1 MTQARVAAKKLQDHL
16 NQALTGQ
23 PAVVD
28 RALACF
34 LGGGHLLI
42 EGPPGVGKTT
52 LAEALAGSFGGTF
65 RRVQMTSDLLPSDIL
80 GVLRL
85 NPRSSELDFRQG
97 PIFSHVVLADEL
109 NRTSAKTQT
118 ALLEAMAEGQV
129 TVDGVS
135 HPLPSPFFVVAT
147 QNPEEFSGVYPLTE
161 AQRDRFMLQVKL
173 GHPSAEAETEVYRR
187 NLERGTAASVARP
200 VLSLEELRAVQAEVE
215 RVHVES
221 SILGYVRALVDATR
235 VAAGVQAGASVRAGV
250 DLLKAARA
258 WAYLHG
264 RDFVIPQDISDLA
277 TDVFLHRVSSG
288 GLGRPQVEDW
298 IRHVA
303 PPR

>member
-1 MTQARVAAKKLQDHL
+1 MSRAHEWAERLRGSLNAAL
-16 NQALTGQ
+16 AGQ
-23 PAVVD
+23 PGVVD

-52 LAEALAGSFGGTF
+52 LAEALARSFGGTF
-65 RRVQMTSDLLPSDIL
+65 RRVQMTSDLLPGDIL

-85 NPRSSELDFRQG
+85 NPRSGDLEFREG

-118 ALLEAMAEGQV
+118 ALLEAMAEGHV
-129 TVDGVS
+129 TVDGVT

-147 QNPEEFSGVYPLTE
+147 QNPEEFAGVYPLTE

-173 GHPSAEAETEVYRR
+173 GHPGEAAERAVYRK
-187 NLERGTAASVARP
+187 NLSGGGGEGAGAV
-200 VLSLEELRAVQAEVE
+200 VSLDELREIRSAVEKI
-215 RVHVES
+215 HVDDS
-221 SILGYVRALVDATR
+221 LLSYARDLADATR
-235 VAAGVQAGASVRAGV
+235 AAAGPNGGASVRAGL
-250 DLLKAARA
+250 DLLRAARA
-258 WAYLHG
+258 WAFLQK
-264 RDFVIPQDISDLA
+264 RDFAIPQDLSDLA
-277 TDVFLHRVSSG
+277 VDAFLHRVG
-288 GLGRPQVEDW
+288 AVPRTQVEEW

-303 PPR
+303 APR